1 MPVAEPEPVRV
12 ASSSKDTG
20 VTLHR
25 LVVPMTDDVVVRT
38 VEKNTSPRIVAVRDD
53 MAKMTPA
60 QLRNAFRKTFLSE
73 NKHLSTYSID
83 DAFDVAEYAIPAMQW
98 ACGSGMIQ
106 GMEKNG
112 AMYLDPYGYASRS
125 QSAMMIYRFCTEFIN
140 K

>member
-1 MPVAEPEPVRV
+1 MVEVAEGFNDVLEGDWCYNAIRW
-12 ASSSKDTG
+12 ASANGIAEGYGDSIWGPDDAITRQQLAAILWRYAKYKGYDVSVGEDT
-20 VTLHR
+20 
-25 LVVPMTDDVVVRT
+25 
-38 VEKNTSPRIVAVRDD
+38 NS
-53 MAKMTPA
+53 
-60 QLRNAFRKTFLSE
+60 LS
-73 NKHLSTYSID
+73 YD